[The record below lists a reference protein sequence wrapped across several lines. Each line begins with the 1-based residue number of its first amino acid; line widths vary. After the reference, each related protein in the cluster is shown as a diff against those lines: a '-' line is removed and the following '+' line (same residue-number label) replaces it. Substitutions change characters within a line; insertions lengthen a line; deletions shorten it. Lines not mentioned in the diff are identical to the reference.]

1 MLIPFQQ
8 LNPDT
13 LNALIE
19 AFVLREGTDYG
30 DSDISLSGKVQRVL
44 QQLQQG
50 KVVIVYSEQE
60 ESVDLMT
67 TQHYRQLLAASGQGA
82 QQ

>member
-1 MLIPFQQ
+1 MLIPYQN

-13 LNALIE
+13 LDALLE

-30 DSDISLSGKVQRVL
+30 DSELSLEQKVAMVRMQIQR
-44 QQLQQG
+44 G
-50 KVVIVYSEQE
+50 TVVICYSEQE
-60 ESVDLMT
+60 ESVDLLNE
-67 TQHYRQLLAASGQGA
+67 QDYKRLLS

>member
-1 MLIPFQQ
+1 MLIPYQE

-13 LNALIE
+13 LDALIE

-30 DSDISLSGKVQRVL
+30 DTELSL
-44 QQLQQG
+44 QQKVAMVRTQIQRG
-50 KVVIVYSEQE
+50 TVVICYSEQQ
-60 ESVDLMT
+60 ESFDLLNM
-67 TQHYRQLLAASGQGA
+67 QDYQRMLS